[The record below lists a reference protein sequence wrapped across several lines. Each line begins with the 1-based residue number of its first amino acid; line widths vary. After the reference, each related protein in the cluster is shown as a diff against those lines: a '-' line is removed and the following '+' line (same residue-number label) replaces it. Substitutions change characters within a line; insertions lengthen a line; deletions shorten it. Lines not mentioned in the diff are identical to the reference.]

1 MAADGDAVIPDQEK
15 VRIVSDFI
23 LHSPP
28 GEFNEVFNDVRVLL
42 NNDNLLK
49 EGASGAFAQYN
60 KDQLTPVKVLHHHHH
75 HPPSSSSSQ
84 AAADGAAHA
93 ADSAS
98 PRGLPVR
105 LARHPWCP
113 FARSPPFPSRV
124 CVSIPK
130 AREARPR

>member
-60 KDQLTPVKVLHHHHH
+60 KDQLTPVKV
-75 HPPSSSSSQ
+75 SSSSS
-84 AAADGAAHA
+84 
-93 ADSAS
+93 SS
-98 PRGLPVR
+98 SIYRR
-105 LARHPWCP
+105 RH
-113 FARSPPFPSRV
+113 RR
-124 CVSIPK
+124 
-130 AREARPR
+130 RHR